1 MEKTKAEE
9 LIKELH
15 RRICSHMR
23 EHISIVSKEGWEAGS
38 FKRNIMSN
46 LKQEIFKINCNY
58 GDK

>member
-23 EHISIVSKEGWEAGS
+23 EHI
-38 FKRNIMSN
+38 MSN